1 MRRVSRGIKR
11 HFGVTARNVAVKSD
25 RPWYWQILLVLL
37 LLGTGFFAGSWR
49 YSMNEVNNLGSN
61 LKQLREENKQLQ
73 AKLVYGE
80 RQLQVERA
88 AQSNLAKEI
97 TALQAEDM
105 QHKEDI
111 AFYQHILDE
120 KPAATEVKLY
130 SFKIN
135 KLSQNNQYEYHL
147 LLVQNGKHDN
157 FIKGTMKFAV
167 GGMQAGKIVL
177 LPLTANTGLVDVN
190 VNFKFFQ
197 RIDGSFSL
205 PDNLN
210 QGYIEASFFELGVR
224 EPKLDQKQELPI

>member
-1 MRRVSRGIKR
+1 MRRVTRGIKR
-11 HFGVTARNVAVKSD
+11 HFGVTAKNVAVKSH

-49 YSMNEVNNLGSN
+49 YSMNEVINLTGN
-61 LKQLREENKQLQ
+61 LKQLQEENKQLQ

-97 TALQAEDM
+97 AVLQEEDM
-105 QHKEDI
+105 RHKEDI
-111 AFYQHILDE
+111 AFYQHILVE
-120 KPAATEVKLY
+120 KPTASEVKLY

-135 KLSQNNQYEYHL
+135 RLPQKNQYEYHL

-157 FIKGTMKFAV
+157 FIKGTMKFAI
-167 GGMQAGKIVL
+167 GGMQADKMVL
-177 LPLTANTGLVDVN
+177 LPITANAGLVDAN

-205 PDNLN
+205 PDNVN
-210 QGYIEASFFELGVR
+210 QGYIEASFFEPGEH
-224 EPKLDQKQELPI
+224 EPKLSQKQELPI

>member
-11 HFGVTARNVAVKSD
+11 HFGVTAKNVAVKSH

-49 YSMNEVNNLGSN
+49 YSMNQVTNLTDN
-61 LKQLREENKQLQ
+61 LKQLQEENKQLQ

-80 RQLQVERA
+80 RQLQVERV

-97 TALQAEDM
+97 SVLQEEDM

-111 AFYQHILDE
+111 AFYQHILVE
-120 KPAATEVKLY
+120 KPTVSEVKLY

-135 KLSQNNQYEYHL
+135 RSPQKNQYEYHL
-147 LLVQNGKHDN
+147 LLIQNGKYDN
-157 FIKGTMKFAV
+157 VVKGTMKFAI
-167 GGMQAGKIVL
+167 GGMQADKMVL
-177 LPLTANTGLVDVN
+177 LPVNANAGLVDAN

-197 RIDGSFSL
+197 RIDGAFSL
-205 PDNLN
+205 PDNVN
-210 QGYIEASFFELGVR
+210 QGYIEASFYELGAR
-224 EPKLDQKQELPI
+224 EPKFVQKQVLPI